1 MLFRG
6 YDDYVEIIAA
16 PAYTVNAQRL
26 RRKRKPN
33 FARLNLTLLPIAA

>member
-16 PAYTVNAQRL
+16 PSYPATARRL
-26 RRKRKPN
+26 RRNRKPN